1 MVSRDEF
8 FREVTVRICS
18 SLEITP
24 ALRSAFGYL
33 KEFFPLD
40 MLSLG
45 IRDASLAAI
54 RRVAHVTTDS
64 TEPHDEII
72 PVPEQLWTALQGWK
86 IRSPVMVDSAQ
97 DGLVRALATY
107 LKLDDNSGIILP
119 LWSGEGMLGW
129 LTLYA
134 WGGGRFTDEHVDLL
148 ATVADPFVIALANA
162 LAHERLLRYRDNLID
177 DNRFL
182 IKELFI
188 QGRGEIVGANQGLR
202 HVMEMIRQVAPLNN
216 TVLLLGETGTG
227 KELIVNAIHSA
238 SPRRD
243 GPLIKVNCGAIPE
256 QLIDSELF
264 GHEKGAFTGAVSER
278 RGRFERADGGT
289 IFLDEIGELPLQA
302 QVRLLRVLQNHE
314 IERVGG
320 NRPIPVDIRVIAAT
334 HRNLEG
340 MIAENRFRE
349 DLWFRLNVFP
359 LFIPP
364 LRQRRE
370 DVPALTRH
378 FITQKCRELDI
389 AAMPGIAPG
398 ALVRLMEYSWPGNV
412 RELENL
418 VERELILHRGGPLQF
433 DVLMQAVR
441 GGVAPVRMEMPEEEA
456 CLELDRIVSRHLRR
470 VLDMTGGRVHGRGGA
485 AELLGIKPSTLR
497 WRLDRLGIPHGRGVG
512 RGGMPPGSVSPR

>member
-18 SLEITP
+18 SLEIRT
-24 ALRSAFGYL
+24 ALGSAFSYL
-33 KEFFPLD
+33 REFFPLD

-45 IRDASLAAI
+45 IRDTGLAAI
-54 RRVAHVTTDS
+54 RRVAHVTADS
-64 TEPHDEII
+64 SESHEEII
-72 PVPEQLWTALQGWK
+72 PVPERLWTLLQQWRL
-86 IRSPVMVDSAQ
+86 RSPVLVDAER
-97 DGLVRALATY
+97 DGLVRALAPY
-107 LKLDDNSGIILP
+107 LKLEENSGLLMP
-119 LWSGEGMLGW
+119 LWSGEEMLGW

-134 WGGGRFTDEHVDLL
+134 WGAGRFDSGHVDLL
-148 ATVADPFVIALANA
+148 ATVAEPFVIALANA
-162 LAHERLLRYRDNLID
+162 LAHEKLLKYRDDLID

-182 IKELFI
+182 SRELFT
-188 QGRGEIVGANQGLR
+188 QGGGEIVGAGQGLR
-202 HVMEMIRQVAPLNN
+202 HVMEMVRQVAPLNN

-227 KELIVNAIHSA
+227 KELIANAIHSG

-314 IERVGG
+314 VERVGG
-320 NRPIPVDIRVIAAT
+320 SRPFPVDIRVVVAT
-334 HRNLEG
+334 HRNLER

-370 DVPALTRH
+370 DIPGLTRH
-378 FITQKCRELDI
+378 FINRKCRELGIPTPPD
-389 AAMPGIAPG
+389 IAPG
-398 ALVRLMEYSWPGNV
+398 ALVRLIEYGWPGNV

-433 DVLMQAVR
+433 DVLVSAPRREAVSSR
-441 GGVAPVRMEMPEEEA
+441 VPVEA
-456 CLELDRIVSRHLRR
+456 GEADLSLDRAVSRHLRR
-470 VLDMTGGRVHGRGGA
+470 VLELTNGRIHGTGGA
-485 AELLGIKPSTLR
+485 AELLGVKPSTLR
-497 WRLDRLGIPHGRGVG
+497 WRLDRLGIPHGRGAAR
-512 RGGMPPGSVSPR
+512 RGG